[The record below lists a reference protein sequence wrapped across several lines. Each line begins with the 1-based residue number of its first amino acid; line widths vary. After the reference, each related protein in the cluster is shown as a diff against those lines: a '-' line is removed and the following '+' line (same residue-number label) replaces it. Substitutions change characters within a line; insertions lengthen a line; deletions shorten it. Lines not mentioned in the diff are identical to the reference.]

1 MRLIILGM
9 VVEEQWH
16 KIVLLVIMLYF
27 SLIFTTII
35 LPMMWIHYKIPT
47 TDYYLISVVVL
58 FIGGVLF
65 NTILSIKF
73 RGKSEKLENG
83 FPKSIVIKIFG
94 WKLATCTAL
103 FFVMLSLTDNI
114 KLNLYFVL
122 LLMFGGYSWFCI
134 LQGYIHAKNDKEGK
148 NSSLKQKSWLGRIL
162 YFCLALSLLLGYLQG
177 LG

>member
-1 MRLIILGM
+1 M
-9 VVEEQWH
+9 VVEERWH

-73 RGKSEKLENG
+73 RGKSEEIENG

-103 FFVMLSLTDNI
+103 FFVMLFLTDNI

-122 LLMFGGYSWFCI
+122 FLMFGGYSWLCI
-134 LQGYIHAKNDKEGK
+134 LQGYIHAKNGNGRKIEGK
-148 NSSLKQKSWLGRIL
+148 KQKSWLGKIL
-162 YFCLALSLLLGYLQG
+162 FSGIALSLILGYLVG